1 VLLSTGCP
9 SGREDV
15 GRFIGSILSDPDV
28 ITLPV
33 LRPLLFLFGPLIGML
48 RRRKVTRRYELIG
61 GFTRLA
67 EGTAR
72 IAAAVEKRLGV
83 EVRPAYR
90 YSRPGFAEVL
100 AGLRAGGVDRVAAI
114 PLNPHYSISTNG
126 SFLSHLLGLLGPLG
140 MSASA
145 LPSFY
150 GSDDYLDLMVE
161 HIRGFVSSRGGDGG
175 MAGVH
180 YLFTAHSVPVRNLSM
195 HDPYVAQVQATAAAL
210 EERLG
215 AAGRTSLAFQSS
227 AGPMQWVGP
236 DAADKVGDLGRQGVD
251 ALFVVPLSFVVENL
265 ETLFD
270 LDMDLKETARRSNV
284 RHYHRVPVLGE
295 HEEFPEVLGRMAGR
309 LL

>member
-1 VLLSTGCP
+1 
-9 SGREDV
+9 
-15 GRFIGSILSDPDV
+15 
-28 ITLPV
+28 
-33 LRPLLFLFGPLIGML
+33 
-48 RRRKVTRRYELIG
+48 
-61 GFTRLA
+61 
-67 EGTAR
+67 
-72 IAAAVEKRLGV
+72 
-83 EVRPAYR
+83 
-90 YSRPGFAEVL
+90 
-100 AGLRAGGVDRVAAI
+100 
-114 PLNPHYSISTNG
+114 
-126 SFLSHLLGLLGPLG
+126 

-175 MAGVH
+175 RAGVH

-210 EERLG
+210 VERLG